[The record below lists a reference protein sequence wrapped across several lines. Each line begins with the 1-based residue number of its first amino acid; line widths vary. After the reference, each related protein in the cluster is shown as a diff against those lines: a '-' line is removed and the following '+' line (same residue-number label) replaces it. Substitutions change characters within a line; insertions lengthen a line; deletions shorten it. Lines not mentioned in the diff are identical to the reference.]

1 MQAKAILALIVC
13 GELVL
18 PFSAWAQT
26 QNRVELRPPSA
37 FATIPDIAARSRALF
52 TEAAKVFMHPRCTN
66 CHPATDRPLQGND
79 QHLHQPAAQRGPDG
93 TGVAGNH
100 CTACHT
106 GSQLRSARRRFLPE
120 HSGTP
125 ALAIGADRNGVGR
138 QAHR

>member
-66 CHPATDRPLQGND
+66 CHPATDRPLVLQQIARIQQG
-79 QHLHQPAAQRGPDG
+79 A
-93 TGVAGNH
+93 
-100 CTACHT
+100 
-106 GSQLRSARRRFLPE
+106 
-120 HSGTP
+120 
-125 ALAIGADRNGVGR
+125 GR
-138 QAHR
+138 QDAAICVHNALCCRAIAHYNGLLHGATIGCR